1 MNQLI
6 YLGIVE
12 DRRNDPLKLG
22 RVRVRVFGIH
32 SESLEDIPT
41 ESLPWAIPIMP
52 ATSASLSGIG
62 QTVGYVEGSLVF
74 VFFQDGES
82 KQQPIILGSAAGVP
96 QEKTPFGSA
105 GVYVTESFTDVTPVE
120 PEIDIVFDGDSSN
133 SEVAP
138 IVDET
143 IPETEIEIN
152 DIQTDIVDP
161 AISDIITSVIPE
173 QISVNSTLSDF
184 NTSLIAAGAVPLT
197 VEQVKAAG
205 IPPAGAYTPAQM
217 VLLEKV
223 WAEISRENRGI
234 VDPAVSTAGSTY
246 NSYVD
251 STGQVAVDISSTTSY
266 NSSGS
271 AVVTTYTEYFQS
283 EAHRDSWLATKTVA
297 TSNTSNSSA
306 INPVITTSSTQ
317 NSRSSVR
324 QSTIAQTSNNTAPLP
339 ISQISRTGTT
349 TPTATNQSS
358 ANQQSSNSTVI
369 AGIDCAAAIRKYG
382 NIVSSVYAELVRS
395 GITNNNAIIAI
406 LSNIGK
412 ESKFIPQRENMTYT
426 TLKQLRAVFKT
437 AFRTMS
443 DDEAS
448 TYLSN
453 PQKLANLVYANSDGN
468 GSVESG
474 DGFKYRGGGFIQ
486 LTKKSNYAA
495 VGTAISV
502 DLVNNP
508 DQVMNPGI
516 AAKVVAQYFI
526 NRFGGAN
533 RLSFPSIDD
542 ALVTVTKKVNPGGF
556 ARDYPIVVAES
567 KLYINGAKLS
577 DEQEKEISKPTDPEN
592 EVKKDATQEEINNG
606 LISKKSIVTNKLGFK
621 DPYEKYPL
629 GSLLNE
635 PDSNRLTRR
644 NINDTIISKRRKN
657 RRTNIKST
665 GVDSFVEP
673 TSPYNAQYPYNKV
686 HSTESGHVM
695 EFDDTFGAERINI
708 FHTTGTFVEIDA
720 NGNQTNKIVGDNFSI
735 TENNG
740 YIYIDGMARVSV
752 GGSVKIKV
760 GGNLDIDVDGDLNY
774 TVKGNINTKVG
785 GNTTTNITGKSLYN
799 IKGTAVYN
807 HIGDC
812 SYTAQAAFAITSK
825 TAGLYTTGSMT
836 FVAASINT
844 GATGVIDM
852 NAGKINL
859 NSGGVPAAVKTPA
872 VPVVEIAI
880 NNSFS
885 PISYNNPENFVDS
898 EIIKLDDADESDVA
912 AHIEKSINSGLISQ
926 GQIDNGTEIASN
938 QTVEKDPTV
947 PPVSS
952 TQIPESCSIFD
963 TPEGLND
970 NIQISK
976 SFTLAMVSTK
986 TAVSKNKIVAQRGL
1000 TKSQIACNMKKVAEN
1015 CLDQIKSQYSNMFV
1029 TSGFRP
1035 GSGTSHHELGE
1046 AIDMQFKGV
1055 PKSEYYD
1062 IAVWIKNN
1070 INFDKLLLEYKTTG
1084 SGMPWIHI
1092 SYKTNPRKEVY
1103 TYMNNSKVSND
1114 IRKLQ

>member
-6 YLGIVE
+6 YIGIVE

-22 RVRVRVFGIH
+22 RARVRVFGVH

-41 ESLPWAIPIMP
+41 ESLPWAIPVMP
-52 ATSASLSGIG
+52 ATSASLSGVG
-62 QTVGYVEGSLVF
+62 QTVSYVEGSLVF

-82 KQQPIILGSAAGVP
+82 KQQPIILGSASGVP
-96 QEKTPFGSA
+96 QEKSPFGST
-105 GVYVTESFTDVTPVE
+105 GVYVTESFTDITPVE
-120 PEIDIVFDGDSSN
+120 PEINIIFDGDGSN
-133 SEVAP
+133 SEVDQSPIIPPKTDDKIVSEQRIDEKTGAYYPNGIKSDFLNEARPDYKGQYGDYRDAIYLDSLTEKQSQELLEEKEKNNGIAP
-138 IVDET
+138 RNWRTSFKTEDVEPRTYYFKSEFRLSVAESATESAKFWYYDLDTTIET
-143 IPETEIEIN
+143 KTGSG
-152 DIQTDIVDP
+152 QTSSSVNPLDP
-161 AISDIITSVIPE
+161 AITTISNYSGQSTQQNSKASSTNTVPTSVE
-173 QISVNSTLSDF
+173 LSTNNSPVV
-184 NTSLIAAGAVPLT
+184 AGV
-197 VEQVKAAG
+197 
-205 IPPAGAYTPAQM
+205 
-217 VLLEKV
+217 
-223 WAEISRENRGI
+223 
-234 VDPAVSTAGSTY
+234 
-246 NSYVD
+246 
-251 STGQVAVDISSTTSY
+251 
-266 NSSGS
+266 
-271 AVVTTYTEYFQS
+271 
-283 EAHRDSWLATKTVA
+283 
-297 TSNTSNSSA
+297 
-306 INPVITTSSTQ
+306 
-317 NSRSSVR
+317 
-324 QSTIAQTSNNTAPLP
+324 
-339 ISQISRTGTT
+339 
-349 TPTATNQSS
+349 
-358 ANQQSSNSTVI
+358 
-369 AGIDCAAAIRKYG
+369 DCAAAVRKYG
-382 NIVSSVYAELVRS
+382 NIVSSVYDTLVQS
-395 GITNNNAIIAI
+395 GINNNNAIIAI

-412 ESKFIPQRENMTYT
+412 ESKFIPQRENMNYS
-426 TLKQLRAVFKT
+426 TLKQLRSTFKT

-443 DDEAS
+443 DDDAS
-448 TYLSN
+448 TYLNN
-453 PQKLANLVYANSDGN
+453 PQKLANLVYSNSDGN

-495 VGTAISV
+495 VGTAIGV

-508 DQVMNPGI
+508 EQVLNPGI
-516 AAKVVAQYFI
+516 ATKIVAQYFI

-533 RLSFPSIDD
+533 RLTFPSIDD

-567 KLYINGAKLS
+567 KLYINSAKLS

-592 EVKKDATQEEINNG
+592 EVKTDATSTEINNG
-606 LISKKSIVTNKLGFK
+606 LISKKSITTNKLGFK
-621 DPYEKYPL
+621 DPYGKYPL

-644 NINDTIISKRRKN
+644 NINDTIVSKRRKN

-686 HSTESGHVM
+686 HSTESGHAM

-720 NGNQTNKIVGDNFSI
+720 NGNQTNKIIGDNFSI

-740 YIYIDGMARVSV
+740 YIYIDGIARVSV
-752 GGSVKIKV
+752 GGDVKLKV

-774 TVKGNINTKVG
+774 TVKGNITTKVG
-785 GNTTTNITGKSLYN
+785 GDTTTNITGKSLYN

-807 HIGDC
+807 HIGSC
-812 SYTAQAAFAITSK
+812 SYKAQDAFAITSK

-836 FVAASINT
+836 FNAASINT
-844 GATGVIDM
+844 GAKGNIDM

-859 NSGGVPAAVKTPA
+859 NSGSVPSAVKKPD
-872 VPVVEIAI
+872 VPVVELAI

-912 AHIEKSINSGLISQ
+912 ANIEKSINSGLISQ
-926 GQIDNGTEIASN
+926 DQIDNGTEIASN
-938 QTVEKDPTV
+938 KKVEKDSKV
-947 PPVSS
+947 PPVST

-1015 CLDQIKSQYSNMFV
+1015 CLDQIKAQYSNMFV

-1035 GSGTSHHELGE
+1035 GSGTSQHELGE

-1055 PKSEYYD
+1055 SKSEYYD

-1092 SYKTNPRKEVY
+1092 TYKTNPRKEIY
-1103 TYMNNSKVSND
+1103 TYMNNSKVSSD